1 MRKMLALLLFFSADT
16 AWWYAGAFWGFSLLA
31 LLVLWGTMTAMSANP
46 AANTASSKAYA
57 VEDRLNQHI
66 SDTAPAVNL
75 VANGGTIGGN
85 VTVQGDHHIQG
96 NLYGSGGDLS
106 VGDTATFNAS
116 GNGPSGGN
124 TMLGLTNSQANFL
137 GNLSQMS
144 AEGSQPLGSN
154 GFGGGAGCSLSTGNF
169 NTAAVNDLLALQ
181 TLINN
186 TTGGLNNLISRLQ
199 SNGYMAP

>member
-1 MRKMLALLLFFSADT
+1 MKKMLALGLFFSADA
-16 AWWYAGAFWGFSLLA
+16 AWWYVGAFWGFSLLA

-46 AANTASSKAYA
+46 AANTASAKAYA
-57 VEDRLNQHI
+57 VESRLDQHV
-66 SDTAPAVNL
+66 SDSAPAISL

-137 GNLSQMS
+137 GNLSEMS
-144 AEGSQPLGSN
+144 AEGAQGLGSS
-154 GFGGGAGCSLSTGNF
+154 GFGGGVWTGAQ
-169 NTAAVNDLLALQ
+169 TSALLTLQ
-181 TLINN
+181 TQMNGGI
-186 TTGGLNNLISRLQ
+186 GGLNNLISRLQ